1 MIRFYSLTTLLHV
14 LEEVIY
20 DNLRLQVGKKI
31 RSTRLEKGLTM
42 RAVADAIGMEENNY
56 SRFERGKTNPTLK
69 SLFKICQFL
78 EINMQD
84 LFVE

>member
-1 MIRFYSLTTLLHV
+1 V

-31 RSTRLEKGLTM
+31 RATRLEKGLTM

-78 EINMQD
+78 EINIQD
-84 LFVE
+84 LFAE